1 VARQVYV
8 YAPLGQDLVEHLGRV
23 ARYNN
28 RAENPTAWEL
38 VVKTGPDFLQ
48 QMLKERPG
56 NVVVISGRNQGK
68 IDLINAS
75 LDAGLN
81 VLVDK
86 PWILNAADLPKLEA
100 ALGTAERQGLI
111 AYDIMTERYEVTT
124 VLQKAFIHDAATFGE
139 MVPGT
144 EAEPGVLMESVHQLM
159 KTVSGVANLRPARFF
174 DVEQQGEGMNDVG
187 THLVDLVPWMLFPEQ
202 PI

>member
-1 VARQVYV
+1 MTRTPTTLLLTVAAVAAATGAQQPGGPNVADVRLTTLDPGHFHAALVQKEMYPGVARRVYV

-38 VVKTGPDFLQ
+38 VVKTGPDFLE

-86 PWILNAADLPKLEA
+86 PWILNA
-100 ALGTAERQGLI
+100 
-111 AYDIMTERYEVTT
+111 
-124 VLQKAFIHDAATFGE
+124 
-139 MVPGT
+139 
-144 EAEPGVLMESVHQLM
+144 
-159 KTVSGVANLRPARFF
+159 
-174 DVEQQGEGMNDVG
+174 
-187 THLVDLVPWMLFPEQ
+187 
-202 PI
+202 